1 MGLVD
6 NFLSLTG
13 ARLRAGTPAPE
24 DDFWYAPVGMTT
36 AAGMRV
42 TSTQAMRL
50 SVVYACVRLLSFTLA
65 SLPLKLLER
74 VSTTKPDGTVVMSK
88 REPTNHPITDLLREP
103 NEWQTPFQFRQLLW
117 THLELRGNFFA
128 RIVPGLGTFVKQ
140 LIPIDPDTVTVIQA
154 KRNGSI
160 QYVIQPTD
168 GTPRHILDTDEVFH
182 VMGLSLNGIVGL
194 STIAAWSEVIG
205 LGLGFQDYAARFI
218 ANDAKPGGVIETPNV
233 MKPEAKEKFKEEWR
247 QSFTGPNRHKT
258 AVLQAGMQYKPLT
271 VTNKDA
277 QFLEA
282 RKLNRSEVA
291 SLFGVQA
298 HKIGDLEKATFSN
311 IEEQN
316 IDFVVDAIRPRAVSL
331 EQAMSRDLLI
341 NRRRFFLEHNLEGL
355 LRGNIA
361 ARYGAYSIGIDKGF
375 LVRNEVRRM
384 ENLNPLPG
392 LDEPVMQLNMAPTN
406 GTGAE
411 PDSRTAMLA
420 IATAQLTTR
429 KELAAV
435 RRAADR
441 MNGNESEFIS
451 FLDEFY
457 GEMPSR
463 LCARLGM
470 KPQEAHQ
477 YASGRRRLLM
487 EARQR
492 GFVSDVL
499 IEWEKEDGAQ
509 LASIA
514 LENGQ

>member
-6 NFLSLTG
+6 NILSLAG
-13 ARLRAGTPAPE
+13 AGFRAGTPSPS
-24 DDFWYAPVGMTT
+24 DDFWYSPVGMTS
-36 AAGMRV
+36 AAGVRV
-42 TSTQAMRL
+42 TSAQAMRL

-65 SLPLKLLER
+65 SLPLKLFER

-88 REPTNHPITDLLREP
+88 REPTNHPITDLLRHP
-103 NEWQTPFQFRQLLW
+103 NDWQTPFQFRQLLW
-117 THLELRGNFFA
+117 THVELRGNFYA
-128 RIVPGLGTFVKQ
+128 LIIPGVTTSREQ
-140 LIPIDPDTVTVIQA
+140 LIPIDPDTVTVEQI
-154 KRNGSI
+154 KGNRRI
-160 QYVIQPTD
+160 QYVVQPTD
-168 GTPRHILDTDEVFH
+168 GSPRQILQQEEVFH
-182 VMGLSLNGIVGL
+182 VMGLSTNGITGL
-194 STIAAWSEVIG
+194 STIAAWAEVIG
-205 LGLGFQDYAARFI
+205 LGLGMQDFAARFI
-218 ANDAKPGGVIETPNV
+218 ANDAKPGGIIHNPSF
-233 MKPEAKEKFKEEWR
+233 MKPEAKQTFKNEWR
-247 QSFTGPNRHKT
+247 QSFTGSNRHGT
-258 AVLQAGMQYKPLT
+258 AVLEGGMKYEPLT

-331 EQAMSRDLLI
+331 EQAMNRDLLF
-341 NRRRFFLEHNLEGL
+341 NPRRFFLEHNLEGL

-361 ARYGAYSIGIDKGF
+361 ARFAAYSIGIDKGF
-375 LVRNEVRRM
+375 MTRNQVRQL
-384 ENLNPLPG
+384 ENWNPIPG

-406 GTGAE
+406 GTGE
-411 PDSRTAMLA
+411 KPDSRTAMLA

-435 RRAADR
+435 RRAAER
-441 MNGNESEFIS
+441 INGNQAEFVS

-463 LCARLGM
+463 LCGRLGM

-477 YASGRRRLLM
+477 YASNRRRQLM
-487 EARQR
+487 EAKQR

-499 IEWEKEDGAQ
+499 TEWEREDGAD
-509 LASIA
+509 LARIA